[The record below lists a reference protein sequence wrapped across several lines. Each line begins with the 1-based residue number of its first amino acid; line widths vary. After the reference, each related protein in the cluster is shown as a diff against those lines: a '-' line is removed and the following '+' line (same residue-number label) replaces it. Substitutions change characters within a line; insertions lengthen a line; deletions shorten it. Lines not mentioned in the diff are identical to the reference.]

1 MEPIRNLYK
10 TYTKR
15 IQSVTSFWDF
25 ESDDLR
31 QISNIEVVVAPLN
44 DGLVNY
50 KNVEK
55 IIKKQPK
62 GVIFIK

>member
-1 MEPIRNLYK
+1 MKPTWNLYK

-15 IQSVTSFWDF
+15 IQSVTVFWDF

-31 QISNIEVVVAPLN
+31 QISNIKVVFAPLN
-44 DGLVNY
+44 DGLGNY

-55 IIKKQPK
+55 NIKKQPK
-62 GVIFIK
+62 GVFFIK

>member
-1 MEPIRNLYK
+1 MKPTWNLYK

-15 IQSVTSFWDF
+15 IQSVTVFWDF

-31 QISNIEVVVAPLN
+31 QISNIEVLVAPLN
-44 DGLVNY
+44 DGLGNY

-55 IIKKQPK
+55 TIKKQPK
-62 GVIFIK
+62 GVFFIK